1 MLRFV
6 GLGINGYKSI
16 SIHVLEILMKCNVIY
31 LEKFSSFVSDDDLK
45 GLMSLAEIH
54 NFKMNIHP
62 VERWFV
68 EDGRDILEQA
78 RIGDLALLTY
88 GDPFIAT
95 TLIELYV
102 RAVKNSIRVDVIH
115 AASGITSLIGEAGL
129 HLYKFGRIITIMSE
143 PLSAVSV
150 YNTIFENL
158 LKGNHT
164 LILTEYNNERN
175 KVFFLNPNSAFRAL
189 LQTERDFRY
198 NVFSKDT
205 FAIVTSR
212 IGMPDQKI
220 VSGRVRSFSGMNFG
234 QGPHS
239 IIITGALHFTE
250 VEAIKILT
258 QNLDEPLNN
267 TENIQNISANMVTRY
282 APKARQT
289 LSNIKHIS
297 RIDNKKY
304 GGNFYIEALDNA
316 ECYIDDAERFLRQGK
331 PELAVLSIGYAEGLI
346 DAMCL
351 KKSIP
356 VSNNDRSSNM

>member
-1 MLRFV
+1 MLRFI

-16 SIHVLEILMKCNVIY
+16 SIHVLEILMKCDAIY
-31 LEKFSSFVSDDDLK
+31 LERFSAFVSDDELN
-45 GLMSLAEIH
+45 GLRSLTD
-54 NFKMNIHP
+54 FKMNILAA
-62 VERWFV
+62 ERWFV

-78 RIGDLALLTY
+78 RTGDLALLTY

-102 RAVKNSIRVDVIH
+102 RAVKNSIKVDVIH

-143 PLSAVSV
+143 SQSTVSV

-158 LKGNHT
+158 LAGNHT
-164 LILTEYNNERN
+164 LILTEYNNEHR
-175 KVFFLNPNSAFRAL
+175 KPFFLNPNSAFKAL
-189 LQTERDFRY
+189 LQTEKDFRY
-198 NVFSKDT
+198 KVFFKDT
-205 FAIVTSR
+205 FAIVASR

-220 VSGRVRSFSGMNFG
+220 ISGRIGSLNGINFG

-250 VEAIKILT
+250 VEALMTLT
-258 QNLDEPLNN
+258 QNLDEPLDN
-267 TENIQNISANMVTRY
+267 TANMQNLSANMIARY
-282 APKARQT
+282 APKARQA
-289 LSNIKHIS
+289 LSNIKHNS
-297 RIDNKKY
+297 RKDNAKSCDRAD
-304 GGNFYIEALDNA
+304 FEVLDNA

-346 DAMCL
+346 DATRL
-351 KKSIP
+351 KKGVDP
-356 VSNNDRSSNM
+356 WL

>member
-1 MLRFV
+1 MLRFI

-16 SIHVLEILMKCNVIY
+16 SIHVLEILMKCDAIY
-31 LEKFSSFVSDDDLK
+31 LERFSAFVSDDELN
-45 GLMSLAEIH
+45 GLRSLTD
-54 NFKMNIHP
+54 FKMNILAA
-62 VERWFV
+62 ERWFV

-78 RIGDLALLTY
+78 RTGDLALLTY

-102 RAVKNSIRVDVIH
+102 RAVKNSIKVDVIH

-143 PLSAVSV
+143 SQSTVSV

-158 LKGNHT
+158 LAGNHT
-164 LILTEYNNERN
+164 LILTEYNNEHR
-175 KVFFLNPNSAFRAL
+175 KPFFLNPNSAFKAL
-189 LQTERDFRY
+189 LQTEKDFRY
-198 NVFSKDT
+198 KVFFKDT
-205 FAIVTSR
+205 FAIVASR

-220 VSGRVRSFSGMNFG
+220 ISGRIGSLNGINFG

-250 VEAIKILT
+250 VEALMTLT
-258 QNLDEPLNN
+258 QNLDEPLDN
-267 TENIQNISANMVTRY
+267 TANMQNLSANMIARY
-282 APKARQT
+282 APKARQA
-289 LSNIKHIS
+289 LSNIKHNS
-297 RIDNKKY
+297 RKDNAKS
-304 GGNFYIEALDNA
+304 GDRADFEVLDNA

-346 DAMCL
+346 DATRL
-351 KKSIP
+351 KKGVDP
-356 VSNNDRSSNM
+356 WL

>member
-1 MLRFV
+1 MLRFI
-6 GLGINGYKSI
+6 GLGIYGYKSI
-16 SIHVLEILMKCNVIY
+16 GINVLEILMKCDTIY
-31 LEKFSSFVSDDDLK
+31 LERFSAFVSDDDLN
-45 GLMSLAEIH
+45 GLKSLAETH
-54 NFKMNIHP
+54 GFRMNIIP
-62 VERWFV
+62 AERWFV

-78 RIGDLALLTY
+78 RTGDLALLTY
-88 GDPFIAT
+88 GDPLIAT

-102 RAVKNSIRVDVIH
+102 RAVKNSIKVDVIH

-143 PLSAVSV
+143 SHSTVSV

-158 LKGNHT
+158 LGGNHT
-164 LILTEYNNERN
+164 LILTEYNYEHS
-175 KVFFLNPNSAFRAL
+175 KPLFLNPNSAFKAL
-189 LQTERDFRY
+189 LQSEKDFGY
-198 NVFSKDT
+198 KVFFKDT

-220 VSGRVRSFSGMNFG
+220 VSGRVRSLNGINFG

-250 VEAIKILT
+250 VEALVTLT
-258 QNLDEPLNN
+258 QNLDEPLDN
-267 TENIQNISANMVTRY
+267 TAYVQNLSASMVARY
-282 APKARQT
+282 APKARQA
-289 LSNIKHIS
+289 LSNVKRIS
-297 RIDNKKY
+297 RIDNKKS
-304 GGNFYIEALDNA
+304 GERVNIEVLDNA

-351 KKSIP
+351 KKGINP
-356 VSNNDRSSNM
+356 WM